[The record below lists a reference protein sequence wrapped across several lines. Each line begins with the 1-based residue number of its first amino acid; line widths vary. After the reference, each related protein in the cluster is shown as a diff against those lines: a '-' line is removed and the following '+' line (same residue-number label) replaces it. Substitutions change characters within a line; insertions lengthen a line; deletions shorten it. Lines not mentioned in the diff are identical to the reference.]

1 MLAGELRGRLW
12 PVVEPIVEDEGLELV
27 EVEFVHQN
35 GSWVLRIYMD
45 APGGVRIE
53 DCERVSRR
61 LSPVLD
67 VENLIPHH
75 YTLEVSSPG
84 VPRPIRK
91 ARDFE
96 RLSGERARIDMA
108 LPMNG
113 RKRFTGELA
122 GVSGGSEPAVALALD
137 DGEMVHLP
145 LTRIKRAHQEIE
157 I

>member
-122 GVSGGSEPAVALALD
+122 GVSGGPEPVVALALD

>member
-96 RLSGERARIDMA
+96 RLSGERARIEMA

-122 GVSGGSEPAVALALD
+122 GVSGGPEPVVALALD

-145 LTRIKRAHQEIE
+145 LTRIKRARQDIE

>member
-67 VENLIPHH
+67 V
-75 YTLEVSSPG
+75 
-84 VPRPIRK
+84 
-91 ARDFE
+91 
-96 RLSGERARIDMA
+96 
-108 LPMNG
+108 
-113 RKRFTGELA
+113 
-122 GVSGGSEPAVALALD
+122 
-137 DGEMVHLP
+137 
-145 LTRIKRAHQEIE
+145 
-157 I
+157 